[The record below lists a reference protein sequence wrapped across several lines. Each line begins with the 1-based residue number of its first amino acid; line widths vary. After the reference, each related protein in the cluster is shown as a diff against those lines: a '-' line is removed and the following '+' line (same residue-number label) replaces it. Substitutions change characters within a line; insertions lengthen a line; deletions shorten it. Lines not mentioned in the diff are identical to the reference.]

1 MEIINDKLGKSHY
14 HTLEHGALPAPL
26 ICDILC
32 AHRHQGREL
41 GSCPAQGQRGP
52 SNFICVLSVSRK
64 LPTTN
69 PTNAE
74 AINAEHAQLNKLFKC
89 MATNSQVFPFGG
101 GPAAAPPIHISFMAA
116 KQISKDKTPEGLPG
130 AVCGRSL

>member
-14 HTLEHGALPAPL
+14 HALEHGALLAPL

-32 AHRHQGREL
+32 AHRHQGKEH

-64 LPTTN
+64 LPSTN
-69 PTNAE
+69 PTE
-74 AINAEHAQLNKLFKC
+74 C
-89 MATNSQVFPFGG
+89 
-101 GPAAAPPIHISFMAA
+101 
-116 KQISKDKTPEGLPG
+116 
-130 AVCGRSL
+130 RSN